1 MWALSRKAGH
11 RQAAML
17 GGMLLLAACSDQ
29 KEAKSPGTANDAHLI
44 DTSDGA
50 NWAAFGRTY
59 GEQHYSPLHE
69 INENTVD
76 RLGLAWFLDLPPGN
90 SVTGPLA
97 IDGTLYFAA
106 GYSVVRAV
114 DAATGRVLWTFDPKA
129 AEAAGTR
136 LRQGWGSRGI
146 AWWNGLIFTGTQD
159 GRLIAINAKTGA
171 EVWSAQTLQEG
182 DDRFISGPPRVFA
195 GKVVI
200 GHGGADSGA
209 TRGYV
214 TAYDAASGRQ
224 LWRFWTVPGD
234 PAKGFEN
241 PAMTM
246 AAKTWSG
253 KWWTHGGGGTV
264 WNAITYDPDTDTLFL
279 GTGNGA
285 PWNRKIRSEDK
296 GDNLFLSSIVAL
308 EGKSGRYKWHYQVNP
323 GETWD
328 YNASMDM
335 QLADLTIDGKPRKV
349 LMQAPK
355 NGFFYVIDRITGK
368 LISAQKITKV
378 TWASHIDIATG
389 RPVETPGAR
398 FPNGQPF
405 ELWPG
410 NMGAHSWMPSAYSP
424 RTRLVYIPVRDTASS
439 IGDAGITAA
448 NWRFRPGNQPN
459 IAVNLG
465 VRPIADAQHNNKSRL
480 LAWDPVLQRARWSLP
495 TPGAW
500 NGGIMA
506 TDGGLVFQGQ
516 ADGAFN
522 AYRDTDGKRLWQFAA
537 GAPVL
542 APPIS
547 YRVKGLQY
555 VTVLTGASTGAT
567 MNQQEIP
574 FPIDYRTQA
583 RRVLTFRL
591 DGKAQLPPSQVAA
604 IEWPADPDFK
614 ADPVSAG
621 RGAALFV
628 HCMVC
633 HGVGAVAVGAAP
645 DLRASLVPRDA
656 EAFKQIVQGGGL
668 VSAGMPRFSELSDAD
683 LKDLRQYLR
692 SEAAKARKTA
702 CGTSPTVQPRQPH
715 CE

>member
-1 MWALSRKAGH
+1 MSCV
-11 RQAAML
+11 
-17 GGMLLLAACSDQ
+17 LLAGGCSNYEQ
-29 KEAKSPGTANDAHLI
+29 AKTVDMRADASLV
-44 DTSDGA
+44 DNSSGA
-50 NWAAFGRTY
+50 DWAAFGRTY
-59 GEQHYSPLHE
+59 GEQHYSPLNE
-69 INENTVD
+69 INRWTVD

-97 IDGTLYFAA
+97 INGVLYVAT
-106 GYSVVRAV
+106 GYSVVRAIS
-114 DAATGRVLWTFDPKA
+114 AANGRILWTFDP
-129 AEAAGTR
+129 EAAVAAGKR

-146 AWWNGLIFTGTQD
+146 AWWNNMIYTGTQD
-159 GRLIAINAKTGA
+159 GRLIAIDAKSGRQ
-171 EVWSAQTLQEG
+171 VWAAQTLQDG

-214 TAYDAASGRQ
+214 TAYDAVSGRK

-241 PAMTM
+241 PAMAM

-253 KWWTHGGGGTV
+253 KWWIHGGGGTV
-264 WNAITYDPDTDTLFL
+264 WNAITYDLDTDTLFL

-296 GDNLFLSSIVAL
+296 GDNLFLSSIVAV
-308 EGKSGRYKWHYQVNP
+308 EGSSGRYKWHYQVNP

-328 YNASMDM
+328 YNAAMDM
-335 QLADLTIDGKPRKV
+335 QLADLNIEGKPRKV

-355 NGFFYVIDRITGK
+355 NGFFYVIDRVTGR
-368 LISAQKITKV
+368 LISAEKIAKV
-378 TWASHIDIATG
+378 TWASRIDVMSG
-389 RPVETPGAR
+389 RPVETPDAR
-398 FPNGQPF
+398 FPDGKPF

-424 RTRLVYIPVRDTASS
+424 HTRLVYIPVRDVASS
-439 IGDAGITAA
+439 IGDAGITPA

-459 IAVNLG
+459 PAVNLG
-465 VRPIADAQHNNKSRL
+465 VRPIADAASNNKSRL
-480 LAWDPVLQRARWSLP
+480 LAWNPVTQRAKWQLS

-506 TDGGLVFQGQ
+506 TGGGLVFQGQ
-516 ADGAFN
+516 ADGWFN
-522 AYRDTDGKRLWQFAA
+522 AYADANGKPLWRFAA

-547 YRVKGLQY
+547 YQVNGQQY
-555 VTVLTGASTGAT
+555 VTVLSGASTGAT
-567 MNQQEIP
+567 LNQQEIP
-574 FPIDYRTQA
+574 FAIDYRTQA

-591 DGKAQLPPSQVAA
+591 NAKAKLPTTSPSAPQ
-604 IEWPADPDFK
+604 PLADPTFK
-614 ADPVSAG
+614 PHAVSAA

-633 HGVGAVAVGAAP
+633 HGIGAVAAGAAP
-645 DLRASLVPRDA
+645 DLRGSYVLLNQDS
-656 EAFKQIVQGGGL
+656 FKQIVQAGAL
-668 VSAGMPRFSELSDAD
+668 VSSGMPRFSELSDDD
-683 LKDLRQYLR
+683 LNDIRQFIR
-692 SEAAKARKTA
+692 TEARK
-702 CGTSPTVQPRQPH
+702 
-715 CE
+715 

>member
-1 MWALSRKAGH
+1 MYLWQVAT
-11 RQAAML
+11 L
-17 GGMLLLAACSDQ
+17 GGMLLTACSTQ
-29 KEAKSPGTANDAHLI
+29 TKPGEIDGQAQAHAQLL
-44 DTSDGA
+44 DSSNGA
-50 NWAAFGRTY
+50 DWPAFGRTY
-59 GEQHYSPLHE
+59 GEQHFSPLHE
-69 INENTVD
+69 IDEKTIK

-97 IDGTLYFAA
+97 VDGVLYFAA

-114 DAATGRVLWTFDPKA
+114 DATTGRLLWTFDPKA
-129 AEAAGTR
+129 AEAAGNR

-159 GRLIAINAKTGA
+159 GRLIAIDAKSGH
-171 EVWSAQTLQEG
+171 EVWSRQTLQDG

-214 TAYDAASGRQ
+214 TAFDAASGRQ

-241 PAMTM
+241 PAMAM

-253 KWWTHGGGGTV
+253 RWWTHGGGGTV
-264 WNAITYDPDTDTLFL
+264 WNAITYDPETDTLFL

-285 PWNRKIRSEDK
+285 PWNRKIRSEDR

-308 EGKSGRYKWHYQVNP
+308 DGKSGQYKWHYQVNP

-335 QLADLTIDGKPRKV
+335 QLADITIDGRPRKV

-355 NGFFYVIDRITGK
+355 NGFFYVLDRNTGK
-368 LISAQKITKV
+368 LISAEKIAKV
-378 TWASHIDIATG
+378 TWASRIDIASG

-398 FPNGQPF
+398 FPDGKPF

-410 NMGAHSWMPSAYSP
+410 NMGAHSWMPAAYSP
-424 RTRLVYIPVRDTASS
+424 RTRLDYIPVRESASS
-439 IGDAGITAA
+439 IGDAGITSA

-465 VRPIADAQHNNKSRL
+465 VRPISDATHNNKSCL
-480 LAWDPVLQRARWSLP
+480 LAWDPVAQRARWSVP

-506 TDGGLVFQGQ
+506 TGGGLIFQGQ
-516 ADGAFN
+516 ADGTFH
-522 AYRDTDGKRLWQFAA
+522 AYRDTDGKRLWTFAT
-537 GAPVL
+537 GTPVL

-547 YRVKGLQY
+547 YRAHGQQY
-555 VTVLTGASTGAT
+555 VTVLTGASTGASI
-567 MNQQEIP
+567 NQQEIP
-574 FPIDYRTQA
+574 FSIDYRTQA

-591 DGKAQLPPSQVAA
+591 DGKAQLPPLQAVAS
-604 IEWPADPDFK
+604 EWLADPDFK
-614 ADPVSAG
+614 TDEASAA

-633 HGVGAVAVGAAP
+633 HGTGAVAVGAAP
-645 DLRASLVPRDA
+645 DLRSSPVPRDKDT
-656 EAFKQIVQGGGL
+656 FRQIVKGGAL
-668 VSAGMPRFSELSDAD
+668 VRNGMPAFSELNDANLND
-683 LKDLRQYLR
+683 LSQDLRT
-692 SEAAKARKTA
+692 EAAEAR
-702 CGTSPTVQPRQPH
+702 TVKSK
-715 CE
+715 

>member
-1 MWALSRKAGH
+1 MYLWQVAT
-11 RQAAML
+11 L
-17 GGMLLLAACSDQ
+17 GGMLLTACSTQ
-29 KEAKSPGTANDAHLI
+29 TKPGEIDGQAQAHAQLL
-44 DTSDGA
+44 DSSNGA
-50 NWAAFGRTY
+50 DWPAFGRTY
-59 GEQHYSPLHE
+59 GEQHFSPLHE
-69 INENTVD
+69 IDEKTIK

-97 IDGTLYFAA
+97 VDGVLYFAA

-114 DAATGRVLWTFDPKA
+114 DATTGRLLWTFDPKA
-129 AEAAGTR
+129 AEAAGNR

-159 GRLIAINAKTGA
+159 GRLIAIDAKSGH
-171 EVWSAQTLQEG
+171 EVWSRQTLQDG

-214 TAYDAASGRQ
+214 TAFDAASGRQ

-241 PAMTM
+241 PAMAM

-253 KWWTHGGGGTV
+253 RWWTHGGGGTV
-264 WNAITYDPDTDTLFL
+264 WNAITYDPETDTLFL

-285 PWNRKIRSEDK
+285 PWNRKIRSEDR

-308 EGKSGRYKWHYQVNP
+308 DGKNGQYKWHYQVNP

-335 QLADLTIDGKPRKV
+335 QLADITIDGRPRKV

-355 NGFFYVIDRITGK
+355 NGFFYVLDRNTGK
-368 LISAQKITKV
+368 LISAEKIAKV
-378 TWASHIDIATG
+378 TWASRIDIASG

-398 FPNGQPF
+398 FPDGKPF

-410 NMGAHSWMPSAYSP
+410 NMGAHSWMPAAYSP
-424 RTRLVYIPVRDTASS
+424 RTRLDYIPVRESASS
-439 IGDAGITAA
+439 IGDAGITSA

-459 IAVNLG
+459 IAVILG
-465 VRPIADAQHNNKSRL
+465 VRPISDATHNNKSCL
-480 LAWDPVLQRARWSLP
+480 LAWDPVAQRARWSVP

-506 TDGGLVFQGQ
+506 TGGGLIFQGQ
-516 ADGAFN
+516 ADGTFH
-522 AYRDTDGKRLWQFAA
+522 AYRDTDGKRLWTFAT
-537 GAPVL
+537 GTPVL

-547 YRVKGLQY
+547 YRAHGQQY
-555 VTVLTGASTGAT
+555 VTVLTGASTGASI
-567 MNQQEIP
+567 NQQEIP
-574 FPIDYRTQA
+574 FSIDYRTQA

-591 DGKAQLPPSQVAA
+591 DGKAQLPPLQAVAS
-604 IEWPADPDFK
+604 EWLADPDFK
-614 ADPVSAG
+614 TDEASAA

-633 HGVGAVAVGAAP
+633 HGTGAVAVGAAP
-645 DLRASLVPRDA
+645 DLRSSPVPRDKDT
-656 EAFKQIVQGGGL
+656 FRQIVKGGAL
-668 VSAGMPRFSELSDAD
+668 VRNGMPAFSELNDANLND
-683 LKDLRQYLR
+683 LSQYLR
-692 SEAAKARKTA
+692 TEAAEAR
-702 CGTSPTVQPRQPH
+702 TVKSK
-715 CE
+715 